1 MRARQIKSS
10 PINHSGGHLNKHV
23 APLATAL
30 AIVGAFSLAVH
41 AQDVKPDRAIKYRQ
55 GIMTGQGWQM
65 GILSSMAKGERPYD
79 KDVALRSATH
89 LDQLVYMAWEG
100 FTPGSD
106 QGAPTKAKSEIW
118 KDPAKFKKLQEA
130 LQAETPKLVAA
141 AKSGDAAQLRPAV
154 GAVGKVCNDCHDEFR
169 SK

>member
-1 MRARQIKSS
+1 M
-10 PINHSGGHLNKHV
+10 NKHV
-23 APLATAL
+23 APVATAL

-55 GIMTGQGWQM
+55 GIMTAQGWQI
-65 GILSSMAKGERPYD
+65 GILGAMAKGDRPYD
-79 KDVALRSATH
+79 KDIALRSANH

-106 QGAPTKAKSEIW
+106 QGAPTKAKAEIW
-118 KDPAKFKKLQEA
+118 KDPAKFKKLQET

-141 AKSGDAAQLRPAV
+141 AKSGDVAQLRPAV